1 MKRSIR
7 FSISLATPSRHGEN
21 LALLL
26 QNYDNIDFQGLAPI
40 VRDLCLYPFRLRAGS
55 PEYGAELSQLLYPGS
70 AE

>member
-7 FSISLATPSRHGEN
+7 FSISPRDTFSPWEN

-40 VRDLCLYPFRLRAGS
+40 VRDFYVFIPSGCGRVARVWY
-55 PEYGAELSQLLYPGS
+55 
-70 AE
+70 